1 MKKIKFILTAL
12 SSLFLITSLS
22 LSAQAGSRYSQSEQ
36 GFFLFD
42 LFASAPE
49 SKYRKGKPKVRGF
62 QRKVGGYSYKYS
74 DTLNGFGSRPGDLNP
89 IFDGRGLFSER
100 LGTDGPYIGN

>member
-1 MKKIKFILTAL
+1 MKHLKTFLTAL
-12 SSLFLITSLS
+12 SSLFLIILVSLP
-22 LSAQAGSRYSQSEQ
+22 AHAGGRYTQNEP

-42 LFASAPE
+42 LFAGAPN
-49 SKYRKGKPKVRGF
+49 SKYRQASPKVRGF
-62 QRKVGGYSYKYS
+62 RRKVGGYSYKYA
-74 DTLNGFGSRPGDLNP
+74 DTLDGFGSRPGDFNP

>member
-1 MKKIKFILTAL
+1 MKQMKFALTAL
-12 SSLFLITSLS
+12 SALFLILSVSLP
-22 LSAQAGSRYSQSEQ
+22 AQAGSRYSQNEPN
-36 GFFLFD
+36 FFLFD
-42 LFASAPE
+42 LFASAPD

>member
-1 MKKIKFILTAL
+1 MKTIIAIISSAFILINLTLPAH
-12 SSLFLITSLS
+12 
-22 LSAQAGSRYSQSEQ
+22 AGNRYYPNES

-42 LFASAPE
+42 LFAQAPD
-49 SKYRKGKPKVRGF
+49 SKYRKGRPKVRGF
-62 QRKVGGYSYKYS
+62 RKKVGGYSYKYS
-74 DTLNGFGSRPGDLNP
+74 DTLNGYGNRPGDFNP